1 MRQEKIKCLTI
12 KRLEEMKKRKM
23 TLEQFA
29 DLINKSD
36 EWKSSFVQ
44 IIKDNGWT
52 DLTHE
57 MWKVCSDGQNVIYFD
72 DKFIAQIKAI

>member
-1 MRQEKIKCLTI
+1 
-12 KRLEEMKKRKM
+12 MKKRKM

-57 MWKVCSDGQNVIYFD
+57 MWKVCSD
-72 DKFIAQIKAI
+72 KM

>member
-1 MRQEKIKCLTI
+1 
-12 KRLEEMKKRKM
+12 MKKRKM

-52 DLTHE
+52 DLTNE
-57 MWKVCSDGQNVIYFD
+57 MWQVYSDGQNVIYFD
-72 DKFIAQIKAI
+72 DKYTAQIKAI

>member
-1 MRQEKIKCLTI
+1 
-12 KRLEEMKKRKM
+12 MKKRKM

-52 DLTHE
+52 DLTNE

-72 DKFIAQIKAI
+72 DKYTAQIKAI